1 MKVPDGE
8 WIAADR
14 EGLTICDATSA
25 VFAVDLPWEKLDV
38 VTYSWQ
44 KVMGGE
50 AAHGM
55 LILSPRAVER
65 LLSFT
70 PPWPLPKLFRMTQ
83 GGQLNEALFKGDT
96 INTPSLLCVED
107 ALDGLR
113 WAESIGGLPELV
125 RRTQANLAVLEHWEA
140 ASEWIAFLPVRR
152 EIRSSTSIC
161 LRIADAWFAGLS
173 EDDQRAKVKSLVA
186 KLEDEGV
193 AYDINGYR
201 AALPG
206 LRIWGGAT
214 VESSDIEALV
224 PWLDW
229 VWTEGV

>member
-1 MKVPDGE
+1 M
-8 WIAADR
+8 
-14 EGLTICDATSA
+14 
-25 VFAVDLPWEKLDV
+25 
-38 VTYSWQ
+38 
-44 KVMGGE
+44 
-50 AAHGM
+50 
-55 LILSPRAVER
+55 
-65 LLSFT
+65 
-70 PPWPLPKLFRMTQ
+70 
-83 GGQLNEALFKGDT
+83 
-96 INTPSLLCVED
+96 ED

-140 ASEWIAFLPVRR
+140 ASDWIAFLPECRA
-152 EIRSSTSIC
+152 IRSSTSIC
-161 LRIADAWFAGLS
+161 LRIADAWFAGLA

-201 AALPG
+201 AAPPG

-214 VESSDIEALV
+214 VESSAIEALI